1 MRTYKRHTDRG
12 MFKRDTMM
20 SAVTAVVDNGE
31 SIRQAA
37 KNYGVNYKTLGRYVK
52 TKTQTGTLANASFG
66 YSTPRKVFEEHMEQI
81 LVDYAI
87 LASQIYHGL
96 TIYEL
101 RKLAFNFAVS
111 NKVDMPKTWKE
122 KEIAGQDWGLAFMKR
137 HKAVLSLRTPEATSL
152 QRMACFNEIN
162 VQHFYDNLQLVM
174 DKGFTADRIYNCDE
188 TGVTTVQRPTKQIAK
203 KGEKRVGAIVSQE
216 RGVLVT
222 ICAAVNAIG
231 NSIPPF
237 LVFPRV
243 KTQEIWRTMLPTGS
257 VAEGHPKASGWMTT
271 ENFLSF
277 LKHFIQHAR
286 PSSETPILLLLDN
299 HQSHISIDAIHL
311 CKENNI
317 TLLSFPPHCSHELQP
332 LDKTVFGP
340 FKTFIN
346 QAADNWMRDPYN
358 AGKPMTIHTIPVLV
372 KYAFDKAFTPT
383 NIRSGFQST
392 GIYPFDRH
400 VIPQERYLPSFTTD
414 RPCPSKESS
423 LTKPSQSN
431 TTTNSLST
439 LGTITST
446 SGIITSPHAIRPLG
460 KAPPRKPGQKRKKGT
475 SLVYTSTPVKKAL
488 DDDLVFKQSG
498 SGKHINLRKRS
509 FTTEAENESHTDI
522 DQSDSS
528 LDESVDDILENEEP
542 FIETPNITQLSAE
555 NFVLVRFATK
565 KTFRYFI
572 GKIES
577 LDPSDNTIE
586 VQFMKRKPTKTDT
599 LIFVFPDHED
609 AGEVHMSDVI
619 ILLPKPAT
627 GGTVR
632 SGTIYTFSCEKLK
645 SYVIE

>member
-1 MRTYKRHTDRG
+1 MSDVENEILKKITTMRTYKRHTDRG

-96 TIYEL
+96 TIY
-101 RKLAFNFAVS
+101 
-111 NKVDMPKTWKE
+111 
-122 KEIAGQDWGLAFMKR
+122 
-137 HKAVLSLRTPEATSL
+137 
-152 QRMACFNEIN
+152 
-162 VQHFYDNLQLVM
+162 
-174 DKGFTADRIYNCDE
+174 
-188 TGVTTVQRPTKQIAK
+188 
-203 KGEKRVGAIVSQE
+203 
-216 RGVLVT
+216 
-222 ICAAVNAIG
+222 
-231 NSIPPF
+231 
-237 LVFPRV
+237 
-243 KTQEIWRTMLPTGS
+243 
-257 VAEGHPKASGWMTT
+257 
-271 ENFLSF
+271 
-277 LKHFIQHAR
+277 
-286 PSSETPILLLLDN
+286 
-299 HQSHISIDAIHL
+299 
-311 CKENNI
+311 
-317 TLLSFPPHCSHELQP
+317 
-332 LDKTVFGP
+332 
-340 FKTFIN
+340 
-346 QAADNWMRDPYN
+346 
-358 AGKPMTIHTIPVLV
+358 
-372 KYAFDKAFTPT
+372 
-383 NIRSGFQST
+383 
-392 GIYPFDRH
+392 
-400 VIPQERYLPSFTTD
+400 
-414 RPCPSKESS
+414 
-423 LTKPSQSN
+423 
-431 TTTNSLST
+431 
-439 LGTITST
+439 
-446 SGIITSPHAIRPLG
+446 
-460 KAPPRKPGQKRKKGT
+460 
-475 SLVYTSTPVKKAL
+475 
-488 DDDLVFKQSG
+488 LVFKQSG
-498 SGKHINLRKRS
+498 SGKHINLRKLS
-509 FTTEAENESHTDI
+509 FTTEAENESHTDN